1 MKPKRKEQEMTSKEA
16 HQLMVRY
23 LASEIHARA
32 CELIAEEKNRT
43 AGSSKP
49 LNPVLVDW
57 NKVCK
62 KGGMTW

>member
-1 MKPKRKEQEMTSKEA
+1 MKSKEA

-23 LASEIHARA
+23 LASKAHARA

-57 NKVCK
+57 NKVCR
-62 KGGMTW
+62 KGGMTWAK

>member
-1 MKPKRKEQEMTSKEA
+1 
-16 HQLMVRY
+16 MVRY
-23 LASEIHARA
+23 LASKAHARA

-43 AGSSKP
+43 AGSGKP

-62 KGGMTW
+62 KGGMTWAK

>member
-1 MKPKRKEQEMTSKEA
+1 MKSKEA

-23 LASEIHARA
+23 LAGKAHARA
-32 CELIAEEKNRT
+32 CELIAEENSRT